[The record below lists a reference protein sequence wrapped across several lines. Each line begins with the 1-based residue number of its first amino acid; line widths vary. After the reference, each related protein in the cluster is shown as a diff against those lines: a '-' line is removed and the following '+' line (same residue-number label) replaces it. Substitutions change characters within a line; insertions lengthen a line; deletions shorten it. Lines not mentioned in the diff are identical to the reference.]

1 MILLNDN
8 KCICNIKKKMSYLQ
22 SLITVRI
29 NHKSIR
35 EHAIGHMTAI
45 EVRYESCKSSV
56 SKAGNWIDG

>member
-1 MILLNDN
+1 
-8 KCICNIKKKMSYLQ
+8 MSYLQ

-45 EVRYESCKSSV
+45 EVRYESWKSSV